1 MVDLSKMAY
10 PDKVIIEGKE
20 YEARRDTSS
29 GKVSVPYTEEPDVGI
44 GDVITQKAGK
54 RKIQLK
60 VIDVSFQE
68 GGSLGV
74 GTKHPNILN
83 LNVRNVSAEE
93 HSPKPHSSTINI
105 GSISGEMVQVGDE
118 NVQIVDV
125 SVKQLVEYVANSGD
139 QEAKS
144 RLKALLA
151 NGTVASLIG
160 SGASKLLNLL

>member
-1 MVDLSKMAY
+1 M
-10 PDKVIIEGKE
+10 
-20 YEARRDTSS
+20 
-29 GKVSVPYTEEPDVGI
+29 
-44 GDVITQKAGK
+44 
-54 RKIQLK
+54 
-60 VIDVSFQE
+60 
-68 GGSLGV
+68 
-74 GTKHPNILN
+74 
-83 LNVRNVSAEE
+83 SAEE
-93 HSPKPHSSTINI
+93 HSPKLHSSTINI

-125 SVKQLVEYVANSGD
+125 SVKQLVEHVANSGD

>member
-60 VIDVSFQE
+60 IIDVSFQE
-68 GGSLGV
+68 G
-74 GTKHPNILN
+74 
-83 LNVRNVSAEE
+83 
-93 HSPKPHSSTINI
+93 
-105 GSISGEMVQVGDE
+105 
-118 NVQIVDV
+118 
-125 SVKQLVEYVANSGD
+125 
-139 QEAKS
+139 
-144 RLKALLA
+144 
-151 NGTVASLIG
+151 
-160 SGASKLLNLL
+160 